1 MIICELQKSTNQKIE
16 IGSNCS
22 GRVVMQLLCPMQV
35 PGRNAPLIQLL
46 ILVLCIY
53 CLLVYIVCFPTYK
66 SFFLHFFLTYLLLYL
81 SFPLRIDSLHFQA
94 R

>member
-22 GRVVMQLLCPMQV
+22 GTVVMQLLCPMQV

-66 SFFLHFFLTYLLLYL
+66 SFFLHFFLLISSFTYLFL
-81 SFPLRIDSLHFQA
+81 
-94 R
+94 